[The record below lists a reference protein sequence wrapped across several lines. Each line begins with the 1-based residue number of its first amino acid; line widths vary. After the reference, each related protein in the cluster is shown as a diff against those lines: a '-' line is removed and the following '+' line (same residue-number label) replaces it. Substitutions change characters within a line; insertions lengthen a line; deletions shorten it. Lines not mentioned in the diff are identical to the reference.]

1 MSVRELINDLIK
13 CNRNL
18 ETEQQLIYE
27 LLQEVNKV
35 ENEIQSNFQGS
46 NSLNKLLIPLQN
58 TKERLR
64 KSSNEMKQSQEKI
77 RRLQEKLRR

>member
-18 ETEQQLIYE
+18 ETDQQLIYE

-58 TKERLR
+58 TKESLR

>member
-64 KSSNEMKQSQEKI
+64 KSPNEMKQSQEKI

>member
-18 ETEQQLIYE
+18 ETEQPLIYE

-58 TKERLR
+58 TKESLR

>member
-1 MSVRELINDLIK
+1 MSVRELINDLIT

-58 TKERLR
+58 TKESLR

>member
-27 LLQEVNKV
+27 LMQEVNKV

-58 TKERLR
+58 TKESLR

>member
-58 TKERLR
+58 TKESLR

-77 RRLQEKLRR
+77 TRLQEKLRR

>member
-1 MSVRELINDLIK
+1 MYHINDLIK

-58 TKERLR
+58 TKESLR

>member
-1 MSVRELINDLIK
+1 MSVRELINDLIM

-58 TKERLR
+58 TKESLR

>member
-58 TKERLR
+58 TKESLR

>member
-18 ETEQQLIYE
+18 ETEQQLVYE

-58 TKERLR
+58 TKESLR

>member
-1 MSVRELINDLIK
+1 M
-13 CNRNL
+13 
-18 ETEQQLIYE
+18 
-27 LLQEVNKV
+27 QEVNKV

-58 TKERLR
+58 TKESLR